1 MYIKGVKHLT
11 NDSFVYSFDLKES
24 LFMEGGQGISEI
36 KHISLDPDISIQSF
50 NDYYSIR
57 GVILLSGEYIQES
70 LKEEA
75 DSLST
80 LNDFDFKRYIENT
93 VPLDEDLAQFTH
105 RFPVEIS
112 VPSYR
117 VKDMNDVAVQI
128 ASFDYELPSADKL
141 IIDATVQI
149 QGVKGETPVYEETKR
164 ERMNEDNVDVALHE
178 ESDADVFSFEV
189 IHTDH
194 DDMKQRE
201 KEITTDQS
209 NQLSNEEVK
218 NGKMNDQRDTTN
230 RLPTLPKLREESR
243 VEETVQSKEDD
254 RKEEER
260 LLFKKKA
267 QSLEEFFAKEK
278 EQTKSST
285 AETNS
290 EKIINESEGTE
301 EEPMMSEVESEQTEE
316 KDQLEE
322 DEREGDKE
330 LEEVSQ
336 LHFLSEM
343 IRNEEETYTQMR
355 LCIVQKEDTL
365 ESIAARYKTTSLH
378 ILKKNRLED
387 DTVSEGQL
395 LYIPIKKKK

>member
-70 LKEEA
+70 LNEES

-93 VPLDEDLAQFTH
+93 VSLGENLAQFTH

-149 QGVKGETPVYEETKR
+149 QGVQGETLGYSKTKK
-164 ERMNEDNVDVALHE
+164 ERMNEDNIDVTPHE
-178 ESDADVFSFEV
+178 EIDTDVFSFEV
-189 IHTDH
+189 THVDH
-194 DDMKQRE
+194 DELKQRE
-201 KEITTDQS
+201 KEMTTDHS
-209 NQLSNEEVK
+209 NQMSDEKVK
-218 NGKMNDQRDTTN
+218 NANMNDQGDTTN
-230 RLPTLPKLREESR
+230 QLPTLPELREESGLE
-243 VEETVQSKEDD
+243 EETVQPKEDD
-254 RKEEER
+254 R
-260 LLFKKKA
+260 LLFKKKS
-267 QSLEEFFAKEK
+267 QSLDEFFAKDK
-278 EQTKSST
+278 EQEKSP
-285 AETNS
+285 TN
-290 EKIINESEGTE
+290 EKITAESEGTE
-301 EEPMMSEVESEQTEE
+301 DDVIMSEVENKQTEE
-316 KDQLEE
+316 KDKLEE
-322 DEREGDKE
+322 ESREDDKE
-330 LEEVSQ
+330 LEEVSHH
-336 LHFLSEM
+336 HFLSEM
-343 IRNEEETYTQMR
+343 IQSEEETYTQMR
-355 LCIVQKEDTL
+355 LCIVQKDDTL
-365 ESIAARYKTTSLH
+365 ESIAERYKTTSLH

-395 LYIPIKKKK
+395 LYIPIKKNK